1 MDSEICETKNSGWS
15 DVALDIVWPSDM
27 VAKKKRKLQ
36 YKSIA
41 VFALGSVLFFK
52 FGREIADLVYDAAAL
67 EDHIKK
73 GVNII

>member
-1 MDSEICETKNSGWS
+1 M
-15 DVALDIVWPSDM
+15 DIVWPSDV

-36 YKSIA
+36 YKSVL

-67 EDHIKK
+67 EEHMKK
-73 GVNII
+73 GVNIL